1 MTYSSNMLRGLS
13 MACLFALSA
22 CDAGQGGVAP
32 TKVDRD
38 EVALN
43 EGKAMS
49 DAVIKRLFEEDLCV
63 AVEPARVPES
73 LGFPM
78 DTEIFTKSVNIGA
91 RKSCRFAWDD
101 AVGGPSFSLGYD
113 VLKQGESKELQDNRD
128 SMSRRQERFSRVELP
143 GVAAF
148 WDQNKD
154 TLYWYPDADHFITV
168 HMGQSRLEDPKR
180 AAAQVVKDH
189 LVHE

>member
-1 MTYSSNMLRGLS
+1 MARVFSTLVVLGLV
-13 MACLFALSA
+13 A
-22 CDAGQGGVAP
+22 CDPAPEAVAP
-32 TKVDRD
+32 TKVKREDAASSD
-38 EVALN
+38 
-43 EGKAMS
+43 GTPMS
-49 DAVIKRLFEEDLCV
+49 AKVVERLFEQDLCV

-113 VLKQGESKELQDNRD
+113 VLKQGESKELASNRD
-128 SMSRRQERFSRVELP
+128 SMRRRPERFSKVELP
-143 GVAAF
+143 GVASF

-168 HMGQSRLEDPKR
+168 HMGQARLDDPKR
-180 AAAQVVKDH
+180 AAVQVIKDH
-189 LVHE
+189 LVLE